1 MMYFIIFIFVLSQPC
16 GVVVNLVSSSTT
28 PAGVFG
34 RLELFRSPARYE
46 VESWVVM
53 TDETHNGSSTGYN
66 IKASLLVEPTWAAP
80 DYSDILL
87 KFHRSYLLQSPKL
100 HLRRNRLK
108 AEFLPHP
115 SVWDSHTDSI
125 FYAHWK
131 NGVIESAHL
140 DPSDVPDVL
149 NYKKSLISLFQ
160 FQAVD
165 GEHVESDISGKCDV
179 IYESISTTTFKKTKV
194 RCSAEEEDPEAEDG
208 SEEDSEDSEPSSEL
222 EYAVDAQSG
231 ALVAAHARQALRL
244 GPRGAALGLRA
255 GASARRAGPAPA
267 APAAPAPAPPGP
279 LPAALSPLGLA
290 PVFGEDPLAD
300 HTTTFIATSHTM
312 HLPRCN
318 LFCESMRKDGAD
330 RPSKYTRRCG
340 AQPLEEAVERA
351 RPALQAEEAGRGGGA
366 EQAAAAAE
374 LLPALR
380 AAREPELAAL
390 LRRESL
396 EPVRPALVR
405 LLALAGTAAAH
416 RAADGLLRLAAPAPP
431 PLAREYLAAAAL
443 AARPRPALVAAL
455 LRLGGEARDAAAG
468 GAALLAA
475 AAAAPRA
482 GPAAAAAARDHLL
495 RSLARCKEEE
505 CRAVRLLALGNLRRE
520 DTAEALLEH
529 AERGAGA
536 AARAA
541 LHALQA
547 APPAALRPAPRRRR
561 LLALAC
567 GAGRPLRERAAA
579 LDLAARRAPLAAPA
593 ELRALLAAAA
603 ACGPRELRRLLWQ
616 RLRQLAADDPAVAAA
631 LRAQPLTLVSW
642 DAQAQPGTS
651 SVLVRST
658 GWAALGQRARLES
671 VQVAAG
677 GLLSSGRVRLVLDAA
692 GAESEQL
699 AVEMWTRGLEAL
711 AGTPGAASG
720 DRDEPDEPDESD
732 ESDAAVA
739 GGLELGVGGARLAGL
754 RLFVGRAELLGHV
767 WAGAGSEPTPVLRAL
782 RPLRALEARA
792 ALVAGAALHWRR
804 RAAAALALDAQA
816 QVSLWSR
823 SARAELELRAAVA
836 GHVSAAAGP
845 LRGWARSSAA
855 PRLRLA
861 ADLDFYDGV
870 TLCVRAHVH
879 AAPLRHEAA
888 LGGGRRAASL
898 PAPGRTLALGADND
912 RACRRLVAPEH

>member
-16 GVVVNLVSSSTT
+16 GVVVNLVSSSST
-28 PAGVFG
+28 PAADFG

-87 KFHRSYLLQSPKL
+87 KFHLQSPKL

-165 GEHVESDISGKCDV
+165 GKHVESDISGKCDV

-208 SEEDSEDSEPSSEL
+208 SGTRRTRSR
-222 EYAVDAQSG
+222 SG

-255 GASARRAGPAPA
+255 GASARRAGPGPA
-267 APAAPAPAPPGP
+267 APAAPAPGPGPGP

-312 HLPRCN
+312 HLLRCN
-318 LFCESMRKDGAD
+318 LFCESMRKNGAD

-340 AQPLEEAVERA
+340 VQPLEEAVERA
-351 RPALQAEEAGRGGGA
+351 RPALQAEEAGRGGGV

-405 LLALAGTAAAH
+405 LLALAGTEAAH
-416 RAADGLLRLAAPAPP
+416 RAADGLLQLAAPAPP

-443 AARPRPALVAAL
+443 GARPRPALVAAL

-732 ESDAAVA
+732 AAVA

-754 RLFVGRAELLGHV
+754 RLFEGRAELLGHV

-782 RPLRALEARA
+782 RPLRAREARA